1 MARCKACGV
10 ELRQGARFCDMCG
23 TKVEKICPSCGETL
37 RDQAK
42 FCDLCGV
49 KLYTD
54 YGHNPAEMH
63 SALANAVRQPHKT
76 LWAVMQ
82 PHTYSRTKALFNDF
96 IRQLKRPDIVYL
108 AEIFAAREKNTL
120 GISSKDLADRID
132 GARFYKTFG
141 EIVASLRET
150 AQPGDIILTVG
161 AGNVYKIGEQL
172 LEDDYE

>member
-1 MARCKACGV
+1 MDAV
-10 ELRQGARFCDMCG
+10 ELLGYKRTIVIF
-23 TKVEKICPSCGETL
+23 
-37 RDQAK
+37 
-42 FCDLCGV
+42 
-49 KLYTD
+49 
-54 YGHNPAEMH
+54 
-63 SALANAVRQPHKT
+63 
-76 LWAVMQ
+76 Q